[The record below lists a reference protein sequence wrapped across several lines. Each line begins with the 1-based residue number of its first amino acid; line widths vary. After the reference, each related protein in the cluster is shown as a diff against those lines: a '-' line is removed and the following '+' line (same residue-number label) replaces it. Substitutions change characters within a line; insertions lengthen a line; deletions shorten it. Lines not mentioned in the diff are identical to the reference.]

1 MHELSLARNIVAIVG
16 DHAQGRRVSRVRLA
30 VVPYAC
36 VEREAIRFSFEVASE
51 GTLLEKAALE
61 FLEGETDQFIIKD
74 FDMEEMA

>member
-30 VVPYAC
+30 VGPYAC

-51 GTLLEKAALE
+51 GTQLQQAELE
-61 FLEGETDQFIIKD
+61 FIDGEADQFIIKD
-74 FDMEEMA
+74 FDMEETV